1 MENPFGNL
9 DKETQ
14 EKIQQAQ
21 ILEQN
26 FQQVMQQKQMFN
38 MELNETDFSIAEL
51 EKAEGEVF
59 KIVGGQIVIKSTKEK
74 LMEDMKNKK
83 ELIEKRLEAM
93 SNQEKEFSDKMEE
106 LRTEIMGKISHG
118 ETPVAPEDTPSEEDK
133 KTKE

>member
-106 LRTEIMGKISHG
+106 LRTEIMGKISPG
-118 ETPVAPEDTPSEEDK
+118 ETPVAPEDTPSDEDK